1 MTCPA
6 PGDVIKLTT
15 LSAEALRDCHIPIG
29 VTFRLHYD
37 EDTMDP
43 TPVASE
49 SIASSNPASPP
60 LAQATD
66 LREASSPVLEEELSS
81 SLTVEGTPDLTQL
94 EGLANGNPALML
106 ALAVLLIV
114 GGGAGWRFWSKLSEQ
129 RHEQAMAKLAVER
142 EMAGLHG
149 AQPPPCQT
157 AAQTMQRELD
167 ALEKRLGKVEKRS
180 ASPTLPADFDAD
192 DLLSRIEALEKKAKA
207 SSARPS
213 AKA

>member
-1 MTCPA
+1 MTCPR
-6 PGDVIKLTT
+6 PGDVIELTT
-15 LSAEALRDCHIPIG
+15 LSAEALRDCDIPIG

-43 TPVASE
+43 TPAATE
-49 SIASSNPASPP
+49 SIASSEAVSPPPASS
-60 LAQATD
+60 AD
-66 LREASSPVLEEELSS
+66 LREVPSPSLEEGLSAS
-81 SLTVEGTPDLTQL
+81 MPVEGTPDLTQL
-94 EGLANGNPALML
+94 EGLAGGNPALML

-157 AAQTMQRELD
+157 AHAKLVKDIE
-167 ALEKRLGKVEKRS
+167 ALEKRMGKVERR
-180 ASPTLPADFDAD
+180 ASPTLPSDFDAD
-192 DLLSRIEALEKKAKA
+192 DLLSRVERLEKATK
-207 SSARPS
+207 STARPS

>member
-6 PGDVIKLTT
+6 PGDVIELTT
-15 LSAEALRDCHIPIG
+15 LSADALRDCDIPPG

-37 EDTMDP
+37 EDTMEP
-43 TPVASE
+43 TPAATE
-49 SIASSNPASPP
+49 SIASSDAVSPPPASS
-60 LAQATD
+60 AD
-66 LREASSPVLEEELSS
+66 LREVPSPAQGEGLSASMP
-81 SLTVEGTPDLTQL
+81 VEGTPDLTQL
-94 EGLANGNPALML
+94 EGLAGGNPALML

-129 RHEQAMAKLAVER
+129 RHEQALAKLALER

-157 AAQTMQRELD
+157 AGVKLQREID
-167 ALEKRLGKVEKRS
+167 ALEKRLGKVERR

-192 DLLSRIEALEKKAKA
+192 DLLSRVERLEKATK
-207 SSARPS
+207 STARPS

>member
-6 PGDVIKLTT
+6 PGDVIELTT
-15 LSAEALRDCHIPIG
+15 LSADALRDCDIPIG

-43 TPVASE
+43 TPAASE
-49 SIASSNPASPP
+49 SIASSEPASPP
-60 LAQATD
+60 PASSSD
-66 LREASSPVLEEELSS
+66 LREVPSPAQGEGLSASMPVD
-81 SLTVEGTPDLTQL
+81 GTPDLSQL
-94 EGLANGNPALML
+94 EGLAGGNPALML

-114 GGGAGWRFWSKLSEQ
+114 GGGAGWRFWIKLSEQ

-157 AAQTMQRELD
+157 AAQKMQREID
-167 ALEKRLGKVEKRS
+167 ALEKRVGKVEKRS
-180 ASPTLPADFDAD
+180 ASPSLPADFDAD
-192 DLLSRIEALEKKAKA
+192 DLITRVERLEKATK
-207 SSARPS
+207 STARPS
-213 AKA
+213 PKA